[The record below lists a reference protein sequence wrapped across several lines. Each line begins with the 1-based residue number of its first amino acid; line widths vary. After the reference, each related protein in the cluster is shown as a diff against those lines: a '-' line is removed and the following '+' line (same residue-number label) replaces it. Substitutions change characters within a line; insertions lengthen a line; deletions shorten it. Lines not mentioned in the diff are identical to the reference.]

1 MTELAT
7 SGHTFS
13 PLPLAGGRRRRSA
26 SIRRSAS
33 MRKGGEDEMMGGRR
47 RAKKVSAKTI
57 RRTLRSLG
65 MRPKGRM
72 VLKGGEA
79 AMGAPAAPAAA
90 AAAAP
95 AGQTAGRR
103 HRRRGGKLSLKMR
116 LPKLF

>member
-1 MTELAT
+1 MVELAT
-7 SGHTFS
+7 SGTSIS
-13 PLPLAGGRRRRSA
+13 PGLVGGRRRSA
-26 SIRRSAS
+26 SVRRAS
-33 MRKGGEDEMMGGRR
+33 VRRGGEEQMMGGRR
-47 RAKKVSAKTI
+47 HAKKVSAKTI

-79 AMGAPAAPAAA
+79 AAMAPAAA
-90 AAAAP
+90 APAAMAAP

-103 HRRRGGKLSLKMR
+103 HRRRGGKLSMR

>member
-1 MTELAT
+1 MVELAT
-7 SGHTFS
+7 SGTSIS
-13 PLPLAGGRRRRSA
+13 PGLVGGRRRRSA
-26 SIRRSAS
+26 SVRRAS
-33 MRKGGEDEMMGGRR
+33 RRGGEEQMMGGRR
-47 RAKKVSAKTI
+47 HAKKVSAKTI

-79 AMGAPAAPAAA
+79 AAMAPAAPAPAA
-90 AAAAP
+90 MAAP

-103 HRRRGGKLSLKMR
+103 RRRGGKLSLKMMK